1 MFLGFRGDGVK
12 GFYFLFIFFFGFS
25 EKGMMANYLA
35 CESNLLM
42 YVAHEPKSTKSDY
55 V

>member
-12 GFYFLFIFFFGFS
+12 GFVSFLFLGFS

-35 CESNLLM
+35 CKTSLLM
-42 YVAHEPKSTKSDY
+42 YVANEPKSTKSDY

>member
-1 MFLGFRGDGVK
+1 MFLGLRGDGVK
-12 GFYFLFIFFFGFS
+12 GFVSFFYFFGFS

-35 CESNLLM
+35 CESDLLM